1 MPEDNGMTGKIIDI
15 GSLNMDL
22 IVGTTRH
29 PQIGETILGGKFTT
43 LPGGKGA
50 NQAIA
55 AARMGAQVTM
65 IGRVGCDAFGNEL
78 REVAARDGIDTSYI
92 SVDKQEP
99 TGIALITVDAEG
111 RNTIVVASGA
121 NLNLEPQHL
130 RAARKA
136 FTAADVLITQ
146 LESPLETVSEAIRL
160 AAEQQVIV
168 ILNPAPAQPLS
179 AELLARVDYLIP
191 NEMEALQVSGAA
203 TLESAVVKLL
213 SMGVR
218 NLIITLGEQGVL
230 LLNAAGQKK
239 FPAYRV
245 KAVDTVAAGDA
256 FVGAFAAGLAEGL
269 AVEAAIQLGIAAAG
283 ISVTRRGAQP
293 SLPMRSEVAEFL
305 AGC

>member
-1 MPEDNGMTGKIIDI
+1 MTGKIIDI

-203 TLESAVVKLL
+203 TLESAVDKQFNRLGRGLFRVKSLFSAEL
-213 SMGVR
+213 FLFRQLCDQIGFLH
-218 NLIITLGEQGVL
+218 NGL
-230 LLNAAGQKK
+230 LLQFFRHEHPQQDIDEQSRAEAKK
-239 FPAYRV
+239 EY
-245 KAVDTVAAGDA
+245 
-256 FVGAFAAGLAEGL
+256 
-269 AVEAAIQLGIAAAG
+269 
-283 ISVTRRGAQP
+283 
-293 SLPMRSEVAEFL
+293 
-305 AGC
+305 